1 MAKKGKSDKEQRVKD
16 NAADSSFEIKLKKKG
31 KEEKDGKDD
40 VYPFFEKYNDDSY
53 IDFHDWRS
61 NATAEEEGRKYNLIN
76 DLRQE
81 VIRYHIDEGIIKS
94 NDDLKCDYGF
104 YTKGKIL
111 ILVELKGG
119 HFNHAVLQILNTIKL
134 LGLDGHNLTKKLY
147 ARIVVSSARNV
158 PGDSSKYMHK
168 DLMKLEG
175 ILRKN
180 NGQLK
185 TGEKKYEEKLS
196 TL

>member
-1 MAKKGKSDKEQRVKD
+1 MEKKSKGGKGQPVK
-16 NAADSSFEIKLKKKG
+16 EIKA
-31 KEEKDGKDD
+31 DD
-40 VYPFFEKYNDDSY
+40 KHPFFKKYNDNSY
-53 IDFHDWRS
+53 ILSHDWRS
-61 NATAEEEGRKYNLIN
+61 NVAVEEKGRKYNLIN
-76 DLRQE
+76 DLQHE
-81 VIRYHIDEGIIKS
+81 VIRYHIDKGIIMS
-94 NDDLKCDYGF
+94 DDVLKCDFGI
-104 YTKGKIL
+104 YTKDEIL

-119 HFNHAVLQILNTIKL
+119 HFNDGVKQINNTIKL
-134 LGLDGHNLTKKLY
+134 LGLDEQGLTKKLC